1 MSDINSSLPIR
12 SEADVD
18 QRVQVKI
25 VDYTTPSQGAAV
37 DASGRVST
45 KIDNLVSEPVFTEA
59 KLQDGAGNAITS
71 QVNGS
76 QRALDVGINVA
87 GVQVDPRQI
96 RALTATDVVTA
107 NIKDATGTAF
117 SNSNPL
123 PVTVSLDATGTET
136 HNYLQS
142 AAVAAAASANHTLTV
157 ASGTTFFLTDVYGSA
172 SGKMKIEIQI
182 GDGAV
187 SEAFATKF
195 VQFNS
200 TAETNT
206 HIDIQKTALKVVG
219 TVNGTTIK
227 VIRTNLDKTAQDLYT
242 TIVGSLV

>member
-1 MSDINSSLPIR
+1 MSDINSSLPVR
-12 SEADVD
+12 SEADPD

-25 VDYTTPSQGAAV
+25 VDFTTPSQGATV

-45 KIDNLVSEPVFTEA
+45 KINNLVSEPVFTEA
-59 KLQDGAGNAITS
+59 KLQDGLGNAITS

-76 QRALDVGINVA
+76 QQALDVGINVA
-87 GVQVDPRQI
+87 GVQIDPRQI

-117 SNSNPL
+117 STSNPL
-123 PVTVSLDATGTET
+123 PVTLSPDATGVET
-136 HNYLQS
+136 HDYLQS
-142 AAVAAAASANHTLTV
+142 AAVAAAASANHTLVV

-172 SGKMKIEIQI
+172 SGKMKVEIQI

-187 SEAFATKF
+187 SEAFTTKF

-206 HIDIQKTALKVVG
+206 HVDIQKTALKVVG

-227 VIRTNLDKTAQDLYT
+227 VIRTNLDKTPQDLYT
-242 TIVGSLV
+242 TIVGSLI